1 MIALDEIKERRDLRA
16 GKVTPLACA
25 GSLQQAAEQGRIEAF
40 VAVVKLADGSIQTV
54 WSHIQNT
61 EALGLLE
68 CGKDDVMI
76 QMREGER
83 MD

>member
-1 MIALDEIKERRDLRA
+1 MDEIKERRDLRA